1 MAAIRLT
8 TAEDADRAEAF
19 GYLTA
24 SEAASARALIRLNS
38 FFADCRDGM
47 PYETAV
53 QRHYPQD
60 AAREGRR
67 A

>member
-1 MAAIRLT
+1 MATIHLACL
-8 TAEDADRAEAF
+8 ADVERAEAF
-19 GYLTA
+19 GYLSAGEATA
-24 SEAASARALIRLNS
+24 ARALVRLDS

-53 QRHYPQD
+53 RRHYPQD
-60 AAREGRR
+60 AAREGGR